1 MPVVPET
8 VVVAERVA
16 ASSVAAGVEDGWGG
30 VPVSCAK
37 TVVERVRAT
46 APKTPTPTSLFM

>member
-1 MPVVPET
+1 VPET

-37 TVVERVRAT
+37 TVVERVRAS